1 MIYLPVKSPLNFV
14 NPSGFNTYEFRK
26 NNPLYFQHLR
36 NFSHLFILKA
46 LKLPVDSTLTRPL
59 SLTPA
64 ESTLTKNRG
73 RGVGLVPLTKNARTF
88 ASLFHS
94 LCQERNASP
103 AFPITCALF
112 LVPKDFHEGAQN
124 SRGVPQL
131 FFTPRPIPE
140 GPIWNCIRAISRA
153 NHSMVNSDARQLTTE
168 N

>member
-1 MIYLPVKSPLNFV
+1 VIYLPVKLLLNSA
-14 NPSGFNTYEFRK
+14 NCSGFNTYKIHK

-73 RGVGLVPLTKNARTF
+73 RGVGLVPLTKNARTL

-94 LCQERNASP
+94 LCQERNLSP
-103 AFPITCALF
+103 TFPITCALF
-112 LVPKDFHEGAQN
+112 AQN

-131 FFTPRPIPE
+131 F
-140 GPIWNCIRAISRA
+140 PIWNCIRAISRA